1 MRRRATIPQ
10 ERGVEVCA
18 AYLDSALDD
27 VINARLAL
35 DPDQGNWS
43 APTHAISGALSDYPG
58 WSRGSR
64 HLMEIESRLRE
75 LIPERLGLGGH
86 LEEFRTEML
95 GHVERSAEIGWR
107 VGVSTGLRRRGE
119 A

>member
-1 MRRRATIPQ
+1 MRRRATTPQ
-10 ERGVEVCA
+10 ERAVEVCA

-43 APTHAISGALSDYPG
+43 APTHAISVALGEDAE
-58 WSRGSR
+58 WNRGSR
-64 HLMEIESRLRE
+64 HLMEIETRLRE

-86 LEEFRTEML
+86 LEECRTEML